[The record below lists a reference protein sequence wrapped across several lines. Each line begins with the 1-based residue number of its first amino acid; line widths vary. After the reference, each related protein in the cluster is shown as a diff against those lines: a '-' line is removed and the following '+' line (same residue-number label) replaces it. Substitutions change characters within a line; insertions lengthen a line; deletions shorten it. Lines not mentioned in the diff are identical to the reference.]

1 LVENPRLRDNPRRRL
16 SARQRG
22 WTLTGEEIRMSLHTT
37 TRVCA
42 AAILAGAAGVVA
54 AASPADTVD
63 SSVLYR
69 CPGNDYRNTITSR
82 EAEKLGCRKVEG
94 APVTVIQSTRPRTS
108 TATPTATTSATASGV
123 RVDPVAQRQRDSD
136 ARRILEN
143 ELRAEETKLAAMEK
157 EFNGGQPERLGDE
170 KNYQKY
176 LDRVADM
183 RSAIERKQI
192 DIAALRREIQK
203 LPPPAQ

>member
-1 LVENPRLRDNPRRRL
+1 
-16 SARQRG
+16 
-22 WTLTGEEIRMSLHTT
+22 MSLHTIP
-37 TRVCA
+37 RICA
-42 AAILAGAAGVVA
+42 VAVLAGAAGAAA

-63 SSVLYR
+63 STVLYR
-69 CPGNDYRNTITSR
+69 CPGNDYRNTITAR
-82 EAEKLGCRKVEG
+82 EAEKMGCRKVEG
-94 APVTVIQSTRPRTS
+94 APITVIQSSRPRAGAA
-108 TATPTATTSATASGV
+108 TAAATTASGV
-123 RVDPVAQRQRDSD
+123 KVDPVAQRARDSD

-143 ELRAEETKLAAMEK
+143 ELKSEETKLAAMEK

-176 LDRVADM
+176 VDRVAEM

-203 LPPPAQ
+203 LPPSTAQ

>member
-1 LVENPRLRDNPRRRL
+1 
-16 SARQRG
+16 
-22 WTLTGEEIRMSLHTT
+22 MSLRTIP
-37 TRVCA
+37 RFCA
-42 AAILAGAAGVVA
+42 VAILAGAAGSAA
-54 AASPADTVD
+54 AASPVDTVD
-63 SSVLYR
+63 STVLYR
-69 CPGNDYRNTITSR
+69 CPGNDYRNTITPR
-82 EAEKLGCRKVEG
+82 EAEKMGCRKVEG

-108 TATPTATTSATASGV
+108 TTTTATTASGIK
-123 RVDPVAQRQRDSD
+123 VDPVAQRQRDSD

-143 ELRAEETKLAAMEK
+143 ELKSEETKLAAMEK

-176 LDRVADM
+176 LDRVAEM

>member
-1 LVENPRLRDNPRRRL
+1 
-16 SARQRG
+16 
-22 WTLTGEEIRMSLHTT
+22 LTGQEIRMSLHTIP
-37 TRVCA
+37 RVCA
-42 AAILAGAAGVVA
+42 AAILAGAAGAAA

-69 CPGNDYRNTITSR
+69 CPGNDYRNTISAR
-82 EAEKLGCRKVEG
+82 EADKLGCRKVEG
-94 APVTVIQSTRPRTS
+94 APVTVIQSTRPRTAA
-108 TATPTATTSATASGV
+108 ATPAATASASTV
-123 RVDPVAQRQRDSD
+123 RVDPVAQRQRDTD
-136 ARRILEN
+136 ARRILET
-143 ELRAEETKLAAMEK
+143 ELKAEESKLAAMEK

-176 LDRVADM
+176 LDRVAEM

-203 LPPPAQ
+203 LSPSAQ